1 MDDSEGTPDQKTT
14 LAKEE
19 EEEGGAT
26 VPASEVAQEVV
37 AEVIDEEEVTAVP
50 VSQEAQDVNLELEQ
64 PEERE
69 PEAPAAGVLEDLSSA
84 AAAVP
89 ADGPAPA
96 NEEVVQVANAVAE
109 TSNTSIEAEPLSS
122 ETVEESVPALNSLV
136 SQVPRDSTELC
147 RETGD
152 SEARMIGFMHQVV
165 SATLLE
171 RRATWWNCCGL
182 FDVLTGSRGN
192 MRSANHENKS
202 Y

>member
-14 LAKEE
+14 LAKE

-37 AEVIDEEEVTAVP
+37 AEMIEEEVTAVP
-50 VSQEAQDVNLELEQ
+50 VSQEAQDVSLELEQ

-84 AAAVP
+84 AGVVP
-89 ADGPAPA
+89 ADGPPPA

-109 TSNTSIEAEPLSS
+109 TSNTCIEAEPLSS

-152 SEARMIGFMHQVV
+152 SEA
-165 SATLLE
+165 S
-171 RRATWWNCCGL
+171 
-182 FDVLTGSRGN
+182 TGMWSFP
-192 MRSANHENKS
+192 SCYH
-202 Y
+202 

>member
-19 EEEGGAT
+19 EEGGAT
-26 VPASEVAQEVV
+26 VPASEVAQVVV

-50 VSQEAQDVNLELEQ
+50 VSQEAQDVSLELER

-84 AAAVP
+84 AAVVP
-89 ADGPAPA
+89 ADGPPPA
-96 NEEVVQVANAVAE
+96 NEEVANAVAE
-109 TSNTSIEAEPLSS
+109 TSNTCIEAEPLSS

-136 SQVPRDSTELC
+136 SQVPRDSTELF

-171 RRATWWNCCGL
+171 RRTTWWNCCGL

>member
-14 LAKEE
+14 LAKEEE

-50 VSQEAQDVNLELEQ
+50 VSQEAQDVSLELEQ

-84 AAAVP
+84 AAVVP
-89 ADGPAPA
+89 ADGPPPA
-96 NEEVVQVANAVAE
+96 NEVVQVANAVAE
-109 TSNTSIEAEPLSS
+109 TSNTCIEAEPLSS

-152 SEARMIGFMHQVV
+152 SEVV

-192 MRSANHENKS
+192 MRT
-202 Y
+202 